1 MIFGFFKQDKK
12 PDMADELKCIR
23 MRNDARFKAVREKM
37 QAEGKHMLS
46 PSFKWVSADKWAAD
60 RGIF

>member
-1 MIFGFFKQDKK
+1 MIFNWFKQPKQADLS
-12 PDMADELKCIR
+12 DELKRIR
-23 MRNDARFKAVREKM
+23 MRNDARFKAVKERM

>member
-1 MIFGFFKQDKK
+1 MIFNWFKQPKQADLS
-12 PDMADELKCIR
+12 DELKRIR
-23 MRNDARFKAVREKM
+23 LRNEARFKAVREKM

>member
-1 MIFGFFKQDKK
+1 MIFNWFKQPKQADLS
-12 PDMADELKCIR
+12 DELKRIR
-23 MRNDARFKAVREKM
+23 LRNEARFKAVKERM